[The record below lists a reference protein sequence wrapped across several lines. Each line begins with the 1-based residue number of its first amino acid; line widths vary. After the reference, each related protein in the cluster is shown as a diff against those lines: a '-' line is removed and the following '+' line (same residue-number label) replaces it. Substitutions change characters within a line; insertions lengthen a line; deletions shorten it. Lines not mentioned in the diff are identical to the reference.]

1 MFSSSRIEKT
11 THDTDQ
17 LPSLVE
23 LVTWVQEHSPERED
37 QDSRVDSKAKD
48 SKEAIKVE
56 EDSKVD
62 SKVVE
67 VAIRVEEGSKELPLL
82 LLVKVDIS
90 PFLESVSSLFL
101 EVMCD

>member
-1 MFSSSRIEKT
+1 MFSLSRIGKT

-17 LPSLVE
+17 LPFPVE
-23 LVTWVQEHSPERED
+23 LVTWVREHSPERED
-37 QDSRVDSKAKD
+37 QDSKVKD
-48 SKEAIKVE
+48 SKEDIKVE
-56 EDSKVD
+56 EDSKVG

-90 PFLESVSSLFL
+90 PFLESVSSLSH
-101 EVMCD
+101 EVIRD